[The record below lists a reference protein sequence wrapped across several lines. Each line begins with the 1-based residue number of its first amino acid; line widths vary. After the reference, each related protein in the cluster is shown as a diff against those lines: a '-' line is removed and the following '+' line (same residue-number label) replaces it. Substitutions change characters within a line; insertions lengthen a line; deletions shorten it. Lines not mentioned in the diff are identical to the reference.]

1 MLTAYAI
8 TDQGP
13 EARPLESGDI
23 VWIDLYEP
31 TSEEERSAEAY
42 LGSAIPTRDELREIE
57 FSSRF
62 YVEDG
67 VLFLT
72 ATLLVGVAEDTPGL
86 TPFSFALGKNRM
98 VTLRYANPTAFRQFL
113 KRASKPDSGCQSAA
127 GIFVG
132 LVEAVVDRTADVIEH
147 ITQAVDKL
155 NDEIFTRYSRRRGRY
170 LAASLDGLGKQGNL
184 ASKARESLVSLERL
198 AQYATAMLRD
208 KGGKGAGV
216 DARLKLIL
224 RDGRSLEDHVNF
236 LLNKITFLLDATLG
250 LISNEQNRVVSV
262 LTVVS
267 TILLPPM
274 LIGTIY
280 GMNFISMPEL
290 HWAFGYPVAVSAMVL
305 SAVLPYLYFKWRGWL

>member
-8 TDQGP
+8 TERGP
-13 EARPLESGDI
+13 EPQTTDSLTGGW
-23 VWIDLYEP
+23 VDLFEP
-31 TSEEERSAEAY
+31 TGAEEHEAEAF
-42 LGSAIPTRDELREIE
+42 LGSAIPTRDEVREIE

-67 VLFLT
+67 ILFMT

-86 TPFSFALGKNRM
+86 TPFSFALGKDRL

-113 KRASKPDSGCQSAA
+113 LRAAKADSGCTTVP
-127 GIFVG
+127 GVFVG
-132 LVEAVVDRTADVIEH
+132 MIEAIVDRTADVIEH
-147 ITQAVDKL
+147 ITQSVDRL
-155 NDEIFTRYSRRRGRY
+155 NDEIFRGHGRRRSRY

-184 ASKARESLVSLERL
+184 ASKCRESLVSLERL
-198 AQYATAMLRD
+198 VQYATTMLR
-208 KGGKGAGV
+208 GGKGGLQ
-216 DARLKLIL
+216 ARLKLL
-224 RDGRSLEDHVNF
+224 VRDIRSLEDHVNF

-280 GMNFISMPEL
+280 GMNFQDMPEL
-290 HWAFGYPVAVSAMVL
+290 RWVFGYPVAVGTMVL
-305 SAVLPYLYFKWRGWL
+305 SAILPYLYFKWRGWM